1 MSAMPGRQLM
11 KWDPV
16 VHQDILIALFQHL
29 NISSADMNKV
39 LDDMHAKGY
48 SFSESA
54 LRIPVRGWT
63 EKSHEALLLAVLAE
77 VRPNKAVL
85 TQVSSRMQDQHIQKL
100 RRGRNMSA
108 GGGSVTPVKKR
119 AVKEST
125 SLKRKTPSKGYPKE
139 ECGGNVDDETNF
151 TEFLK
156 KEDSPDESEIMPPR
170 KRIKKERDPVLDEDE
185 EYGTN
190 SGEV

>member
-1 MSAMPGRQLM
+1 MS
-11 KWDPV
+11 
-16 VHQDILIALFQHL
+16 
-29 NISSADMNKV
+29 S
-39 LDDMHAKGY
+39 
-48 SFSESA
+48 
-54 LRIPVRGWT
+54 IPVRGWT

-85 TQVSSRMQDQHIQKL
+85 TQVSSRMQEWGYSYSYDAIKYCRPLSPCPLFLFIIPLGSLQAADVPPYRSQHIQKL

-170 KRIKKERDPVLDEDE
+170 KRIKKERDASPVLDEDE